1 MGSSGDRDDHGALF
15 AMAGCEAER
24 GSSNHKWRKF
34 STMMPAL
41 THLDATLTTHLTSV
55 DSKELAANLNS
66 PESTLTKNIGEGGV
80 NVN

>member
-1 MGSSGDRDDHGALF
+1 
-15 AMAGCEAER
+15 
-24 GSSNHKWRKF
+24 
-34 STMMPAL
+34 MMPAL